1 MYLLLQH
8 LTPLPL
14 LLLLHV
20 SLSLQTQSTGHP
32 L

>member
-1 MYLLLQH
+1 MLPSMFYNSLL
-8 LTPLPL
+8 LPL

-20 SLSLQTQSTGHP
+20 SRLLFLIG